1 MLYLHCLYCAVLTV
15 LLASYLEKKQ
25 PKGCTR
31 LEILRGSVC
40 RFLLET
46 PLPSKAHSY
55 GNWIFQEINNFV
67 RYSLQGKS
75 NISESIWCH
84 FNIFPFRTIF
94 QYWATQHSADKYCI
108 YHITVQQIL
117 SFSKSIMHVF
127 SESFSYTPNNLL
139 NFTELL
145 RELSPSNIHRGISCF
160 SISRC
165 WARS

>member
-15 LLASYLEKKQ
+15 LLALHLEKKQ

-31 LEILRGSVC
+31 PEILRGSVC
-40 RFLLET
+40 QFVLET

-84 FNIFPFRTIF
+84 FNIFPFRITF
-94 QYWATQHSADKYCI
+94 QYWAVQHSADKYRTD
-108 YHITVQQIL
+108 HITTDFYISIDPQRT
-117 SFSKSIMHVF
+117 SFSG
-127 SESFSYTPNNLL
+127 SFSCTPNNLL
-139 NFTELL
+139 NFTDLL
-145 RELSPSNIHRGISCF
+145 RELSPSSIHRGISCF
-160 SISRC
+160 SVSRG